1 MTHAKPPG
9 RNSARIQALQ
19 PSTVL
24 PTMFLIVKQASQ
36 ADQYSENGDPTCP
49 RDSNKCMGIVRV
61 K

>member
-36 ADQYSENGDPTCP
+36 AD
-49 RDSNKCMGIVRV
+49 
-61 K
+61 